1 MRNHIISMTLLAV
14 AACGGGQKTSGG
26 GGGGG
31 SVPPPPVVSKT
42 PAPGDGGDAA
52 PAAPKVE
59 VSKDERNDY
68 SGAYQFFAQN
78 DKEGKWNEATCRS
91 AADKFQSVASA
102 HPNLVVAQV
111 MVGTS
116 FARCGLW
123 GDAEKAFQQASR
135 AQNDAIDAARALS
148 NLGELYFMQGKV
160 DGAKQYWDSALKA
173 SGKVSGAHIGLASLE
188 IAQMHQINNPKDQ
201 KWKDLETDARSHLS
215 QALGVD
221 SDSVAAYTAYGL
233 LYMEGWQQNKNR
245 LDLAKL
251 LLDEGKQRDEK
262 YPNLQNAYGLYWMHR
277 GALNQALAAFSAAVD
292 ADPKFVEARVNAGLL
307 TLGFRKYDVAK
318 DMFAKALEIQ
328 PKNYTAIIGLGIA
341 LRGLNDLDGAEKQYK
356 LAEQVIP
363 QRGDAYYNMG
373 VLYKDFRA
381 NHPKSNDPIGSL
393 QEQQGTYKQARE
405 FFQQFMD
412 KDATAADKQEAKNN
426 IGDCEKVVKQLDNAI
441 QSLKNAPPP
450 PPPQPAAPA
459 APAGGAPAAGA
470 GSAAAPAPAP
480 TK

>member
-1 MRNHIISMTLLAV
+1 MRNHIISMTLFAV
-14 AACGGGQKTSGG
+14 AACGGGQKTSS

-31 SVPPPPVVSKT
+31 SVPPPPVISK
-42 PAPGDGGDAA
+42 A
-52 PAAPKVE
+52 PAAPGGGDATPAPKIE

-68 SGAYQFFAQN
+68 ASAYQFFMQN
-78 DKEGKWNEATCRS
+78 EKDGKWNEATCRS

-102 HPNLVVAQV
+102 HPNLVIAKV
-111 MVGTS
+111 MIGTS

-123 GDAEKAFQQASR
+123 GDAEKAFQDASR
-135 AQNDAIDAARALS
+135 AQNDPVDAARALS

-160 DGAKQYWDSALKA
+160 DGAKQYWDSAVKA
-173 SGKVSGAHIGLASLE
+173 SGKVSGAHIGLASIE
-188 IAQMHQINNPKDQ
+188 ISQMHQINNPKDQ

-307 TLGFRKYDVAK
+307 TLGFRKYDAAK
-318 DMFAKALEIQ
+318 ELFAKALEIQ

-341 LRGLNDLDGAEKQYK
+341 LRGMNDLDGAEKQYK
-356 LAEQVIP
+356 LAEQVNP

-412 KDATAADKQEAKNN
+412 KDGSPADKQEAKNN
-426 IGDCEKVVKQLDNAI
+426 MGDCDKVVKQLDNAI

-450 PPPQPAAPA
+450 PPMQPAAPA
-459 APAGGAPAAGA
+459 AAPAAGA
-470 GSAAAPAPAP
+470 GSAAGPAPAPAKAP